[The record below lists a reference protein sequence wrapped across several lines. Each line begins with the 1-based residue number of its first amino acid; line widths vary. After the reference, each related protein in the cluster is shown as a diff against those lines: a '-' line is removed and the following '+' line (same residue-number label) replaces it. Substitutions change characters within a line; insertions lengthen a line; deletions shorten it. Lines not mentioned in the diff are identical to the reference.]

1 MASIV
6 VKGDRGEFEID
17 LEDSLQKRYELV
29 RELKLSAEPKE
40 EICKKYGYSR
50 IMGYHYEKAWD
61 EKGWKGLMDKPK
73 GPKTKTKRT
82 EEVEKRVL
90 DIRFKDP
97 EKDMYDIADI
107 LKAEGYEIS
116 ARSVARVLS
125 EHGVTLKKTR
135 KRPSQK
141 PRGVKV
147 RKKTRTSKAY

>member
-6 VKGDRGEFEID
+6 VKGDRGGFEID

-50 IMGYHYEKAWD
+50 IMGYHYEKRWD
-61 EKGWKGLMDKPK
+61 EKGWEGLVNKPK
-73 GPKTKTKRT
+73 GPKSKTRRT
-82 EEVEKRVL
+82 EDVEKRVL

-107 LKAEGYEIS
+107 LRKEGHEIS
-116 ARSVARVLS
+116 ARSIARVLS
-125 EHGVTLKKTR
+125 EHSVTLKK
-135 KRPSQK
+135 K
-141 PRGVKV
+141 
-147 RKKTRTSKAY
+147 RKKPS

>member
-6 VKGDRGEFEID
+6 VKGDRGDFEID
-17 LEDSLQKRYELV
+17 LEDSLQRRYELV

-50 IMGYHYEKAWD
+50 IMGYHLEKAWD
-61 EKGWKGLMDKPK
+61 EKGWEGLMDKPK

-82 EEVEKRVL
+82 EEVERRVL

-107 LKAEGYEIS
+107 LKAEGHEIS
-116 ARSVARVLS
+116 ARSVARVLE

-135 KRPSQK
+135 RRSFRRGKR
-141 PRGVKV
+141 GG
-147 RKKTRTSKAY
+147 KTARTSKPS

>member
-1 MASIV
+1 MV
-6 VKGDRGEFEID
+6 VKGDRGDFEID
-17 LEDSLQKRYELV
+17 LEDSLQRRYELV

-61 EKGWKGLMDKPK
+61 EKGWEGLMDKPK

-116 ARSVARVLS
+116 ARSVARVLR

-135 KRPSQK
+135 KRPSPK
-141 PRGVKV
+141 PRGIGKA
-147 RKKTRTSKAY
+147 RTSKPS

>member
-6 VKGDRGEFEID
+6 VKGDRGDFEID

-29 RELKLSAEPKE
+29 RELKLNAGSKE

-61 EKGWKGLMDKPK
+61 EKAWEGLMDKPK
-73 GPKTKTKRT
+73 GPKTKTRRT
-82 EEVEKRVL
+82 EEVERRVL

-107 LKAEGYEIS
+107 LEKEGYKIS
-116 ARSVARVLS
+116 ARSVGRVLS
-125 EHGVTLKKTR
+125 EHGVTLKK
-135 KRPSQK
+135 
-141 PRGVKV
+141 RGK
-147 RKKTRTSKAY
+147 SPF